1 MSKQYCVD
9 CEDFTEHIPKLSA
22 IMDGYLVCDDCY
34 RMNGFCTLTKPGE
47 LLFNKVSKSIL
58 WIEWDENSKAKTTH
72 KNPQIGFSLIMSPF
86 NQCFTWQT
94 TAVTEL
100 IQVEE
105 SFVHFKTKNS
115 EYKLYINREAIK
127 EFVDKKD

>member
-47 LLFNKVSKSIL
+47 LLFNKVSKKYSLNLCIL
-58 WIEWDENSKAKTTH
+58 RYGTITH
-72 KNPQIGFSLIMSPF
+72 F
-86 NQCFTWQT
+86 
-94 TAVTEL
+94 
-100 IQVEE
+100 
-105 SFVHFKTKNS
+105 
-115 EYKLYINREAIK
+115 
-127 EFVDKKD
+127 